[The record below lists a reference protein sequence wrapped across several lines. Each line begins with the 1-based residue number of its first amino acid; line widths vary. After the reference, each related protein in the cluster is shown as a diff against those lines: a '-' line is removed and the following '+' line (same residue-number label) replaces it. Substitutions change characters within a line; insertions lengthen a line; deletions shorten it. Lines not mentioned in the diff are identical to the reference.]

1 MKTGPRKIRL
11 FIPLTLLAVLIS
23 TIILASGASSTPLY
37 YFYIYGENTC
47 PHCIAMHEFL
57 SKTYGE
63 EHVVFCNILPE
74 TMNNPCFR
82 KLEDFSNTGLV
93 LGVPFIIVVY
103 NDTASAIVI
112 GEYENKTFFDSLLH
126 TNPSNKIPVYT
137 GGMIIGYI
145 NASRLGQHGFVSYYA
160 PYHPL
165 GTPTVCPATISSSNA
180 SIVWSPTGAA
190 GRAATIGL
198 PELLG
203 LMVFLALLDS
213 VNPCTLTIYGL
224 FLLGELSMKKRV
236 LGPGLLFI
244 AVVYAGYLV
253 IGLGLFYLSMYIPQK
268 ILGLLAIILGAY
280 NIFDVVRGGEEYKC
294 RVCGKISGLG
304 KAMGNPYVMALV
316 LSLISVS
323 VLLPCTSG
331 PLVAFIAVLKT
342 SMPRLAYLLLP
353 IYVAIFSLPL
363 IIMYVVLGILGR
375 RGLMEKV
382 PARLLRSIQIIT
394 SLIIIMIGAS
404 LL

>member
-1 MKTGPRKIRL
+1 MVKKY
-11 FIPLTLLAVLIS
+11 FLA
-23 TIILASGASSTPLY
+23 TIILLFILTPFLTASNTSSQPLY

-57 SKTYGE
+57 EKTYGK

-74 TMNNPCFR
+74 TESNPCFK

-126 TNPSNKIPVYT
+126 TNPTDKIPVYT
-137 GGMIIGYI
+137 GGVIIGYI
-145 NASRLGQHGFVSYYA
+145 NASRLGQHGFVEYYA
-160 PYHPL
+160 PYHPP
-165 GTPTVCPATISSSNA
+165 GKPTTCPITTSK
-180 SIVWSPTGAA
+180 T
-190 GRAATIGL
+190 GRAIEWTPVNKAGQMATIGL
-198 PELLG
+198 PEILG
-203 LMVFLALLDS
+203 LLVFLALLDS
-213 VNPCTLTIYGL
+213 VNPCTLTLYGL
-224 FLLGELSMKKRV
+224 FLVGELSMKKRV
-236 LGPGLLFI
+236 VGPGLLFI
-244 AVVYAGYLV
+244 AVVYLGYLA
-253 IGLGLFYLSMYIPQK
+253 IGFGLFYLAMYIPQK
-268 ILGLLAIILGAY
+268 ILGILAIILGAY
-280 NIFDVVRGGEEYKC
+280 NILDVIRGGEQFKC
-294 RVCGKISGLG
+294 SVCDKLSKLG

-342 SMPRLAYLLLP
+342 SRPALADILLP

-363 IIMYVVLGILGR
+363 IIIYVVLGIMGKK
-375 RGLMEKV
+375 GLLEKI
-382 PARLLRSIQIIT
+382 PPRILRSVQLIT
-394 SLIIIMIGAS
+394 SLVIIMIGAS

>member
-1 MKTGPRKIRL
+1 MSRRIRL
-11 FIPLTLLAVLIS
+11 FIPLLLLA
-23 TIILASGASSTPLY
+23 ILLLPLPLSSETARTPLY

-63 EHVVFCNILPE
+63 EHVVFCDILPE
-74 TMNNPCFR
+74 TMNNPCFK

-126 TNPSNKIPVYT
+126 TNPSGKIPVYT

-145 NASRLGQHGFVSYYA
+145 NASRLGQHGFVAYYA
-160 PYHPL
+160 PYHPP
-165 GTPTVCPATISSSNA
+165 GTPTACPMTIPPSNT
-180 SIVWSPTGAA
+180 SMEWSPTGAA
-190 GRAATIGL
+190 GRAATTGL
-198 PELLG
+198 PALLG

-236 LGPGLLFI
+236 VGPGLLFI
-244 AVVYAGYLV
+244 AVIYAGYLV

-280 NIFDVVRGGEEYKC
+280 NILDIVRDGEEYKC
-294 RVCGKISGLG
+294 RVCDKLSGLG

-316 LSLISVS
+316 LSLISVT

-363 IIMYVVLGILGR
+363 IIMYVILGILGR
-375 RGLMEKV
+375 IGLIEKI
-382 PARLLRSIQIIT
+382 PARLLRLIQFIT